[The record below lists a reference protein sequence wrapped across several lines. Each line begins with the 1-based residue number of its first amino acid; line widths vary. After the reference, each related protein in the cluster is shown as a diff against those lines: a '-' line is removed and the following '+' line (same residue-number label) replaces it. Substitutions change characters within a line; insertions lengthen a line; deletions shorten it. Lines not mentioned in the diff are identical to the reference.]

1 MKKKN
6 KKKTRK
12 RSRKIR
18 KRKKHKLRKKVKHI
32 KITKKTK
39 KSRKIKKKYRKSG
52 KRKKLKRRK
61 KVKRIKIT
69 KKTKSLRTVK
79 QLAQLK
85 KLTVKKVLSLILQ
98 PFVKLYEDF
107 KEKRKLKKLKKID
120 FERKEKKRL
129 LIAELKLRKQIKEQ
143 ELHDEKRIAKMIS
156 KDIKGFILKDQALL
170 RAEQANRRRRFL
182 ESIRLSKKIEA
193 YRRRELQ
200 QIKHLE
206 MLSLKEERE
215 DYREVLERIANI
227 KNKYKQ
233 IRENKIKERIKALG
247 IQSTEADTLEDL
259 FKKEKEYNEQRQKV
273 EVVLESFFRSA
284 QSLIFQL
291 NKRWIPKYMSILRVI
306 DKRWEENLFYIR
318 YDDETEDNYKM
329 LIYLEDQNL
338 DKETIVVEDKT
349 DEKYITKSFSTNSVF
364 SYSDWMVDRWVHHLD
379 RARQKKDS

>member
-1 MKKKN
+1 M
-6 KKKTRK
+6 
-12 RSRKIR
+12 
-18 KRKKHKLRKKVKHI
+18 
-32 KITKKTK
+32 
-39 KSRKIKKKYRKSG
+39 
-52 KRKKLKRRK
+52 
-61 KVKRIKIT
+61 
-69 KKTKSLRTVK
+69 
-79 QLAQLK
+79 
-85 KLTVKKVLSLILQ
+85 LSLILQ
-98 PFVKLYEDF
+98 PFVKFFEGLR
-107 KEKRKLKKLKKID
+107 EKRKLKKLKKID

-143 ELHDEKRIAKMIS
+143 ELQDEVRIAKMIS
-156 KDIKGFILKDQALL
+156 QDIKGFILKDQALL

-215 DYREVLERIANI
+215 DYHQVLERIANI

-233 IRENKIKERIKALG
+233 IRENKIKARIQALG

-291 NKRWIPKYMSILRVI
+291 NKRWIPKHMSILRVI

-379 RARQKKDS
+379 RARQKKAS